1 MTSIVLTNAY
11 AGAFQAIAALQR
23 LSGRQIS
30 TIESTYWNAHSN
42 EVYVTDTTATQVDRY
57 PSISMLE
64 RALWPGSPRTEQNL
78 SESPTAG
85 A

>member
-23 LSGRQIS
+23 LSGRQMS

-42 EVYVTDTTATQVDRY
+42 EVYVTESTATAVDRS
-57 PSISMLE
+57 PSISMLK
-64 RALWPGSPRTEQNL
+64 RALWPTSAKKEQDTP
-78 SESPTAG
+78 ESSTAG
-85 A
+85 V